1 MKEIWKDIEGF
12 EGLYQISNLGRVK
25 SLERKVKFGSQTR
38 IIKSNIRKLK
48 SKKSGYLFIQFRK
61 NGKEVDFHVHRLVA
75 MAFCDGY
82 FNGADVIHKDG
93 NKKNNIYTNLEWCT
107 RSQNQI
113 HAYRILKRSCYA
125 RGKFGKLSN
134 RSIPVLQLTLKGDLV
149 KAWDS
154 ITLAE
159 KGTGIP
165 FHSISKCAHG
175 LIPQSHGFIWKL
187 KNTHNY
193 G

>member
-1 MKEIWKDIEGF
+1 MKEIWKDIDGF
-12 EGLYQISNLGRVK
+12 EGRYQISNLGRVK
-25 SLERKVKFGSQTR
+25 SLERKVKFGSQIR
-38 IIKSNIRKLK
+38 IIKPMIRKLK
-48 SKKSGYLFIQFRK
+48 AKKGGYLFVQLRK
-61 NGKEVDFHVHRLVA
+61 NGKEVDFLVHRLVA
-75 MAFCDGY
+75 KTFCNGY
-82 FNGADVIHKDG
+82 FKNADVNHKDG

-107 RSQNQI
+107 RSQNQL
-113 HAYRILKRSCYA
+113 HAYRILKRSCYT

-149 KAWDS
+149 RAWDS

-175 LIPQSHGFIWKL
+175 LLRQSHGFKWKI
-187 KNTHNY
+187 KNSLL
-193 G
+193 